1 MKKILIT
8 GATGFLGSRLV
19 EIMSTIKG
27 LEILATGRTLKTQNI
42 SKKSNLKYIL
52 GNLEDTKFVDSL
64 VKGVDT
70 IIHTA
75 ALSSQMGNP
84 KDFQRANVEAT
95 KHLLKAAKAN
105 KIKKFIFISSP
116 SVYFRFK
123 HQLELKESDTLP
135 KPVNSYAY
143 SKREAEKLVQS
154 SKIPYI
160 ILRPRALI
168 GRGDKVIMP
177 RILRAHREGR
187 LMRMGDE
194 TNRVDITP
202 VSNVVDAIILAL
214 DADKKAVNQIYNIS
228 NGKPELLWPIL
239 DKLLSQLQLPR
250 PTKQISLKLVL
261 VVAKLMEL
269 HAKWI
274 NGYREPALTVYGVGT
289 LTMSF
294 GMDISKA
301 KKLLGYHPNQSVQ
314 EALNEFVEWYTSEQ
328 L

>member
-1 MKKILIT
+1 
-8 GATGFLGSRLV
+8 
-19 EIMSTIKG
+19 
-27 LEILATGRTLKTQNI
+27 
-42 SKKSNLKYIL
+42 
-52 GNLEDTKFVDSL
+52 
-64 VKGVDT
+64 
-70 IIHTA
+70 
-75 ALSSQMGNP
+75 
-84 KDFQRANVEAT
+84 
-95 KHLLKAAKAN
+95 
-105 KIKKFIFISSP
+105 
-116 SVYFRFK
+116 
-123 HQLELKESDTLP
+123 
-135 KPVNSYAY
+135 
-143 SKREAEKLVQS
+143 
-154 SKIPYI
+154 
-160 ILRPRALI
+160 
-168 GRGDKVIMP
+168 MP

-228 NGKPELLWPIL
+228 NGKPELLWPVL

>member
-27 LEILATGRTLKTQNI
+27 LEILATGRILKTQNI

-214 DADKKAVNQIYNIS
+214 EADKKAVNQIYNIS
-228 NGKPELLWPIL
+228 NGKPELLWPVL

>member
-19 EIMSTIKG
+19 EKISTIKG
-27 LEILATGRTLKTQNI
+27 LEILATGRTLKAQNI
-42 SKKSNLKYIL
+42 SNKSNLEYVL
-52 GNLEDTKFVDSL
+52 GNLEDIKFIDSL
-64 VKGVDT
+64 TIGVDA

-84 KDFQRANVEAT
+84 KDFHSTNIEVT
-95 KHLLKAAKAN
+95 KHLLKAAKA
-105 KIKKFIFISSP
+105 KRVKKFIFISSP

-123 HQLELKESDTLP
+123 HQLELKESDILP
-135 KPVNSYAY
+135 KPINSYSY
-143 SKREAEKLVQS
+143 SKREAEKLVES
-154 SKIPYI
+154 SGIPYI

-177 RILRAHREGR
+177 RILRAHSEGR

-214 DADKKAVNQIYNIS
+214 DADKKAINQIYNIS
-228 NGKPELLWPIL
+228 NGRPELLWPVL

-250 PTKQISLKLVL
+250 PTKKISLRLVL
-261 VVAKLMEL
+261 LIAKLMEL

-274 NGYREPALTVYGVGT
+274 NGYREPSLTVYGIGT

-294 GMDISKA
+294 GMDITKA
-301 KKLLGYHPNQSVQ
+301 KKLLGYHPKQSVQ
-314 EALNEFVEWYTSEQ
+314 EALIEFVEWYKSEQ

>member
-19 EIMSTIKG
+19 EKMSTIDG
-27 LEILATGRTLKTQNI
+27 LKILATGRTFKNQNI
-42 SKKSNLKYIL
+42 IKKSNLEYIL
-52 GNLEDTKFVDSL
+52 GDLEDNKFIETIINGIDA
-64 VKGVDT
+64 

-84 KDFQRANVEAT
+84 KDFHRTNIEVT
-95 KHLLKAAKAN
+95 KQLLKVAIAKRV
-105 KIKKFIFISSP
+105 KKFIFISSP

-123 HQLELKESDTLP
+123 HQLELKESDPLP
-135 KPVNSYAY
+135 KPINPYSY

-154 SKIPYI
+154 SGIPYI

-177 RILRAHREGR
+177 RILRAHSEGR

-194 TNRVDITP
+194 SNRIDITP

-214 DADKKAVNQIYNIS
+214 DAENKAVNQIYNIS
-228 NGKPELLWPIL
+228 NGRPELLWPVL
-239 DKLLSQLQLPR
+239 DKLLLKLEETP
-250 PTKQISLKLVL
+250 PTKKISLRLVL
-261 VVAKLMEL
+261 VIAKLMEL

-301 KKLLGYHPNQSVQ
+301 KNLLGYHPKQSVQ
-314 EALNEFVEWYTSEQ
+314 EALDEFVEWYKSEQ

>member
-19 EIMSTIKG
+19 EKISTIKG
-27 LEILATGRTLKTQNI
+27 LEILATGRTLKTPNI
-42 SKKSNLKYIL
+42 SNKSNLEYVL
-52 GNLEDTKFVDSL
+52 GNLEDIKFIDSL
-64 VKGVDT
+64 TNGVDA

-84 KDFQRANVEAT
+84 KDFHSTNIEVT
-95 KHLLKAAKAN
+95 KHLLIAAKA
-105 KIKKFIFISSP
+105 KRVKKFIFISSP

-123 HQLELKESDTLP
+123 HQLELKESDILP
-135 KPVNSYAY
+135 KPINSYSY
-143 SKREAEKLVQS
+143 SKREAEKLVES
-154 SKIPYI
+154 SGIPYV

-177 RILRAHREGR
+177 RILRAHSEGR

-214 DADKKAVNQIYNIS
+214 DADKNAVNQIYNIS
-228 NGKPELLWPIL
+228 NGRPELLWPVL
-239 DKLLSQLQLPR
+239 DKLLLQLQFPI
-250 PTKQISLKLVL
+250 PTKKISLRLVL
-261 VVAKLMEL
+261 LIAKLMEL

-274 NGYREPALTVYGVGT
+274 NGYREPSLTVYGVGT

-294 GMDISKA
+294 GMDITKA
-301 KKLLGYHPNQSVQ
+301 KTLLGYHPKQSVQ
-314 EALNEFVEWYTSEQ
+314 EALNEFVEWYKSEQ

>member
-1 MKKILIT
+1 MKKVLVT

-19 EIMSTIKG
+19 EKLSNIKG
-27 LEILATGRTLKTQNI
+27 LEIVATGRTLKTENI
-42 SKKSNLKYIL
+42 SKKSNLEYIL
-52 GNLEDTKFVDSL
+52 GDLKDTLFIDRITNGL
-64 VKGVDT
+64 DA

-75 ALSSQMGNP
+75 ALSAQMGNP
-84 KDFQRANVEAT
+84 KDFYDTNIKVT
-95 KHLLKAAKAN
+95 KNLLKAAKA
-105 KIKKFIFISSP
+105 KKVKKFIFISSP

-123 HQLELKESDTLP
+123 HQLDLKESDVLP
-135 KPVNSYAY
+135 KPINTYSS

-154 SKIPYI
+154 SGIPHV

-168 GRGDKVIMP
+168 GRGDKVIIP
-177 RILRAHREGR
+177 RILRAHSEGR

-214 DADKKAVNQIYNIS
+214 DAEKKALNQIYNIS
-228 NGKPELLWPIL
+228 NGRPELLWPIL
-239 DKLLSQLQLPR
+239 DKLFLELKLAP
-250 PTKQISLKLVL
+250 PTKKISLRLVL
-261 VVAKLMEL
+261 VIAKLMEL
-269 HAKWI
+269 HAKFL
-274 NGYREPALTVYGVGT
+274 NGYKEPSLTIYGVGT

-301 KKLLGYHPNQSVQ
+301 KKLLGYEPKQSVQ
-314 EALNEFVEWYTSEQ
+314 EALDEFVEWYKSEE

>member
-1 MKKILIT
+1 
-8 GATGFLGSRLV
+8 
-19 EIMSTIKG
+19 
-27 LEILATGRTLKTQNI
+27 
-42 SKKSNLKYIL
+42 
-52 GNLEDTKFVDSL
+52 
-64 VKGVDT
+64 
-70 IIHTA
+70 
-75 ALSSQMGNP
+75 MGNP
-84 KDFQRANVEAT
+84 KDFHRTNIEVT
-95 KHLLKAAKAN
+95 KNLLKAAKA
-105 KIKKFIFISSP
+105 KRVKKFIFISSP

-123 HQLELKESDTLP
+123 HQLDLKESDILP
-135 KPVNSYAY
+135 KPINSYSY
-143 SKREAEKLVQS
+143 SKREAEKLVELS
-154 SKIPYI
+154 GIPYI

-177 RILRAHREGR
+177 RILRAHSEGR

-214 DADKKAVNQIYNIS
+214 DSEKKAVNQIYNIS
-228 NGKPELLWPIL
+228 NGSPELLWPVL
-239 DKLLSQLQLPR
+239 DKLLSQLQVSP
-250 PTKQISLKLVL
+250 PTKKISLRLVL
-261 VVAKLMEL
+261 VIAKLMEL

-301 KKLLGYHPNQSVQ
+301 KKLLGYHPKQSVQ
-314 EALNEFVEWYTSEQ
+314 EALDEFVEWYKSEQ

>member
-19 EIMSTIKG
+19 EKISTIKG
-27 LEILATGRTLKTQNI
+27 LEILATGRTLKTPNI
-42 SKKSNLKYIL
+42 SNKSNLEYVL
-52 GNLEDTKFVDSL
+52 GNLEDIKFIDSL
-64 VKGVDT
+64 TNGVDA

-84 KDFQRANVEAT
+84 KDFYSTNIEVT
-95 KHLLKAAKAN
+95 KNLLKAAKA
-105 KIKKFIFISSP
+105 KRVKKFIFISSP

-123 HQLELKESDTLP
+123 HQLELKESDILP
-135 KPVNSYAY
+135 KPINSYSY
-143 SKREAEKLVQS
+143 SKREAEKLVES
-154 SKIPYI
+154 SGIPYV

-177 RILRAHREGR
+177 RILRAHSEGR

-214 DADKKAVNQIYNIS
+214 DADKNAVNQIYNIS
-228 NGKPELLWPIL
+228 NGRPELLWPVL
-239 DKLLSQLQLPR
+239 DKLLLQLQFPI
-250 PTKQISLKLVL
+250 PTKKISLRLVL
-261 VVAKLMEL
+261 LIAKLMEL

-274 NGYREPALTVYGVGT
+274 NGYREPSLTVYGVGT

-294 GMDISKA
+294 GMDITKA
-301 KKLLGYHPNQSVQ
+301 KTLLGYHPKQSVQ
-314 EALNEFVEWYTSEQ
+314 EALNEFVEWYKSEQ

>member
-123 HQLELKESDTLP
+123 HQLELKESDSLP

>member
-1 MKKILIT
+1 M
-8 GATGFLGSRLV
+8 
-19 EIMSTIKG
+19 
-27 LEILATGRTLKTQNI
+27 
-42 SKKSNLKYIL
+42 
-52 GNLEDTKFVDSL
+52 
-64 VKGVDT
+64 
-70 IIHTA
+70 
-75 ALSSQMGNP
+75 
-84 KDFQRANVEAT
+84 
-95 KHLLKAAKAN
+95 
-105 KIKKFIFISSP
+105 
-116 SVYFRFK
+116 
-123 HQLELKESDTLP
+123 
-135 KPVNSYAY
+135 NSYAY

-214 DADKKAVNQIYNIS
+214 EADKKAVNQIYNIS
-228 NGKPELLWPIL
+228 NGKPELLWPVL

>member
-42 SKKSNLKYIL
+42 SKKSNLKYVL

-64 VKGVDT
+64 VKGIDT

-228 NGKPELLWPIL
+228 NGKPELLWPVL

>member
-52 GNLEDTKFVDSL
+52 GNLDDTKFVDSL

-228 NGKPELLWPIL
+228 NGKPELLWPVL

>member
-19 EIMSTIKG
+19 EKMSTIDG
-27 LEILATGRTLKTQNI
+27 LKILATGRTLKNKNI
-42 SKKSNLKYIL
+42 FKKSNLEYIL
-52 GNLEDTKFVDSL
+52 GDLQDNNFIDRVTSGIDA
-64 VKGVDT
+64 

-84 KDFQRANVEAT
+84 KDFHRTNIEVT
-95 KHLLKAAKAN
+95 KQLLKVAIAKRV
-105 KIKKFIFISSP
+105 KKFIFISSP

-123 HQLELKESDTLP
+123 HQLELKESDPLP
-135 KPVNSYAY
+135 NPINSYSY

-154 SKIPYI
+154 SGIPYI

-177 RILRAHREGR
+177 RILRAHSEGR

-194 TNRVDITP
+194 SNRVDITP

-214 DADKKAVNQIYNIS
+214 EAEKKAVNQIYNIS
-228 NGKPELLWPIL
+228 NGRPELLWPVL
-239 DKLLSQLQLPR
+239 DKLLLKLELSP
-250 PTKQISLKLVL
+250 PTKKISLRLVL
-261 VVAKLMEL
+261 LIAKLMEL

-301 KKLLGYHPNQSVQ
+301 KNLLGYHPKQSVQ
-314 EALNEFVEWYTSEQ
+314 EALDEFVEWYKSEKS
-328 L
+328 

>member
-301 KKLLGYHPNQSVQ
+301 KKLLGYQPNQSVQ

>member
-123 HQLELKESDTLP
+123 HQLELKESDSLP

-154 SKIPYI
+154 FKIPYI

-228 NGKPELLWPIL
+228 NGKPELLWPVL

>member
-1 MKKILIT
+1 MKNILIT
-8 GATGFLGSRLV
+8 GATGFLGSRIV
-19 EIMSTIKG
+19 EKMSTING
-27 LEILATGRTLKTQNI
+27 FEILATGRTLKTQNVT
-42 SKKSNLKYIL
+42 KKSNLKYVL

-64 VKGVDT
+64 VKGIDT

-75 ALSSQMGNP
+75 ALSAQMGNP
-84 KDFQRANVEAT
+84 KDFHRTNIEVT
-95 KHLLKAAKAN
+95 KYLLKAAKA
-105 KIKKFIFISSP
+105 KRVKKFIFISSP

-123 HQLELKESDTLP
+123 HQLKLKESDTLP

-154 SKIPYI
+154 SGIPYI

-177 RILRAHREGR
+177 RILRAHSEGR
-187 LMRMGDE
+187 LMRIGDE

-214 DADKKAVNQIYNIS
+214 DAEKKAFNQIYNIS
-228 NGKPELLWPIL
+228 NGKPELLWPVL
-239 DKLLSQLQLPR
+239 DKLLWQLQVSP
-250 PTKQISLKLVL
+250 PTKKISLRLVL
-261 VVAKLMEL
+261 VVAKLMEW
-269 HAKWI
+269 HAKWL
-274 NGYREPALTVYGVGT
+274 NGYKEPALTVYGVGT

-294 GMDISKA
+294 GMDINKA
-301 KKLLGYHPNQSVQ
+301 KKLLGYRPKQSVQ
-314 EALNEFVEWYTSEQ
+314 ESLDEFVEWYKSEQ

>member
-19 EIMSTIKG
+19 ETMSTIKG

-42 SKKSNLKYIL
+42 SKKSNLKYVL

>member
-1 MKKILIT
+1 MKKVLVT
-8 GATGFLGSRLV
+8 GATGFLGTRLI
-19 EIMSTIKG
+19 EKISNIKG
-27 LEILATGRTLKTQNI
+27 LEIVATGRTIKTEKI
-42 SKKSNLKYIL
+42 SKKSNLEYIL
-52 GNLEDTKFVDSL
+52 GDLKDTQFIDSITNGL
-64 VKGVDT
+64 DA

-75 ALSSQMGNP
+75 ALSAQMGNP
-84 KDFQRANVEAT
+84 KDFYHSNIEVT
-95 KHLLKAAKAN
+95 KNLLKAAKS
-105 KIKKFIFISSP
+105 KK
-116 SVYFRFK
+116 VKNFRFK
-123 HQLELKESDTLP
+123 HQLDLKEGDILP
-135 KPVNSYAY
+135 KPINIYSS

-154 SKIPYI
+154 SGIPYV

-168 GRGDKVIMP
+168 GRGDKVIIP

-214 DADKKAVNQIYNIS
+214 NAEKKAVNQIYNIS

-239 DKLLSQLQLPR
+239 DNLFLELKLAPPS
-250 PTKQISLKLVL
+250 KKISLRLVL
-261 VVAKLMEL
+261 VLAKLMEL
-269 HAKWI
+269 HAKFL
-274 NGYREPALTVYGVGT
+274 NGYKEPALTIYGVGT

-301 KKLLGYHPNQSVQ
+301 KKLLGYEPKQSVQ
-314 EALNEFVEWYTSEQ
+314 EALDEFVEWYKSEE

>member
-228 NGKPELLWPIL
+228 NGKPELLWPVL

>member
-123 HQLELKESDTLP
+123 HQLELKESDSLP

-228 NGKPELLWPIL
+228 NGKPELLWPVL

>member
-42 SKKSNLKYIL
+42 SKKSNLKYVL

-64 VKGVDT
+64 VKGIDT

-228 NGKPELLWPIL
+228 NGKPELLWPVL
-239 DKLLSQLQLPR
+239 DKLLSQLQLPQ

>member
-19 EIMSTIKG
+19 ETMSTIKG

-228 NGKPELLWPIL
+228 NGKPELLWPVL

>member
-1 MKKILIT
+1 MKKVLVT
-8 GATGFLGSRLV
+8 GATGFLGTRLI
-19 EIMSTIKG
+19 EKISNIKG
-27 LEILATGRTLKTQNI
+27 LEIVATGRTVKTKKI

-52 GNLEDTKFVDSL
+52 GDLKDTQFIDSITDGL
-64 VKGVDT
+64 DA

-75 ALSSQMGNP
+75 ALSAQMGNP
-84 KDFQRANVEAT
+84 KDLYRSNIEVT
-95 KHLLKAAKAN
+95 KNLLEAAKT
-105 KIKKFIFISSP
+105 KKVKKFIFISSP

-123 HQLELKESDTLP
+123 HQLDLKESDILP
-135 KPVNSYAY
+135 KPINIYSS

-154 SKIPYI
+154 SGIPYV

-168 GRGDKVIMP
+168 GRGDKVIIP
-177 RILRAHREGR
+177 RILRAHSEGR

-214 DADKKAVNQIYNIS
+214 NAEKKAVNQIYNIS

-239 DKLLSQLQLPR
+239 DNLFLELKLAP
-250 PTKQISLKLVL
+250 PTKKISLRLVL
-261 VVAKLMEL
+261 VLAKLMEL
-269 HAKWI
+269 HAKFL
-274 NGYREPALTVYGVGT
+274 NGYKEPALTIYGVGT

-301 KKLLGYHPNQSVQ
+301 KKLLGYEPKQSVQ
-314 EALNEFVEWYTSEQ
+314 EALDEFVEWYKSEE

>member
-8 GATGFLGSRLV
+8 GATGFLGTRLV

-228 NGKPELLWPIL
+228 NGKPELLWPVL